1 MTVVA
6 TRAPRMIRLARQ
18 LGFTLIELMVVV
30 AIVAIL
36 AAIALPSY
44 ADYVKRGKIMEATT
58 ALSDARQRA
67 EQSFLDRRSYD
78 QCDAMTQLA
87 AKQIKAFTL
96 LCAPNNTNDQYTI
109 TATGVAG
116 EGMSGFTYTVDN
128 TGAKKTSNVPSG
140 WSKPSPNDCWAV
152 RKSGECS

>member
-1 MTVVA
+1 MMVVTISSSRKFGMA
-6 TRAPRMIRLARQ
+6 AER
-18 LGFTLIELMVVV
+18 GFTLIELMVVV

-58 ALSDARQRA
+58 AISDARQRA

-96 LCAPNNTNDQYTI
+96 LCAPNNTNDQY
-109 TATGVAG
+109 
-116 EGMSGFTYTVDN
+116 
-128 TGAKKTSNVPSG
+128 
-140 WSKPSPNDCWAV
+140 
-152 RKSGECS
+152 